1 MLPTIPAVSRAF
13 SAAERGSLM
22 GLDMG
27 PIIYRQSH
35 GVIAVLAGFFTII
48 LLVSVM
54 ASTPPPRVGPGMPQA
69 SRKRS
74 SATVDD
80 ARAIGAARDSE
91 VWRRATRDGK

>member
-22 GLDMG
+22 GLDMDA
-27 PIIYRQSH
+27 IIFRPSY
-35 GVIAVLAGFFTII
+35 GVIALRAGFFTII

-54 ASTPPPRVGPGMPQA
+54 ASSPPPRAGPWIPQA
-69 SRKRS
+69 PGERS